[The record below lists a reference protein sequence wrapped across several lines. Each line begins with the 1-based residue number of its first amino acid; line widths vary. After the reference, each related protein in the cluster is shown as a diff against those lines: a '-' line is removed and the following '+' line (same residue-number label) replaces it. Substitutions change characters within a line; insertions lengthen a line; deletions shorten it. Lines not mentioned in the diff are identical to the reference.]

1 MKLQEIQNTYA
12 QYFAQQRFDGKPDA
26 LYQSMNYAVQIG
38 GKRIRPLLVLIA
50 ADILQKDITSV
61 LPAAHAIEVFHNF
74 TLVHDDIMD
83 KSPQR
88 RGEPTLYVK
97 TDEPTAI
104 LAGDALI
111 IKVYDYLNE
120 YNNEKLSKL
129 LKVFNRT
136 ALQVCEGQQLDMIY
150 EKKETVSIDDYLAMI
165 QLKTSVLL
173 GGSMQMGAICAD
185 ADPHTEETL
194 YKIGL
199 NLGMAFQ
206 MMDDYLDTFGDVS
219 FGKKIGGDILNHKK
233 TFLYLHSL
241 GNSNDK
247 VFNELKSIE
256 SESDKVKQFQ
266 EQFQK
271 TESDKA
277 LLAQM
282 KMYHDRALQ
291 AYQTLELP
299 ASNPL
304 LELMDLLFDRKI

>member
-1 MKLQEIQNTYA
+1 MNLQEIQNTYA

-50 ADILQKDITSV
+50 ADILQKEITSV

-120 YNNEKLSKL
+120 YKNEKLNKL
-129 LKVFNRT
+129 LKIFNHT

-150 EKKETVSIDDYLAMI
+150 EKKETVSIEDYLAMI

-173 GGSMQMGAICAD
+173 GASMQMGAICAD

-194 YKIGL
+194 YQIGL

-206 MMDDYLDTFGDVS
+206 MMDDYLDTFGDDS

-241 GNSNDK
+241 GSSNDK

-256 SESDKVKQFQ
+256 SESDKIKQFQ

-291 AYQTLELP
+291 AYHTLELP

-304 LELMDLLFDRKI
+304 LELMNLLFDRKI